1 MLWLILQR
9 KHQTITKLNA
19 KNMEYLAKQG
29 HTVYGAARRVEKME
43 QLKAFGV
50 KPIRLDVTRRNSV
63 FEISLGYK
71 FKI

>member
-1 MLWLILQR
+1 MDKKVILLTGASSGIGF
-9 KHQTITKLNA
+9 QTA
-19 KNMEYLAKQG
+19 EYLAKQG

-43 QLKAFGV
+43 PLKAFGV

>member
-1 MLWLILQR
+1 MDKKVILLTGASSGIGF
-9 KHQTITKLNA
+9 QTA
-19 KNMEYLAKQG
+19 EYLAKQG
-29 HTVYGAARRVEKME
+29 HTVYGDARRVEKME
-43 QLKAFGV
+43 PLKAFGV